1 MGNQGPDYKLI
12 PSTVQSNA
20 GQWIPST
27 VHSNAGQWNHAHF
40 PVVDNPY
47 FNPEETSHYLS
58 SHTEIPGFYSTP
70 IIPEHSWPAG
80 VYNDPGDANWI
91 DTLLNSSQELVG
103 KDVFHEQ
110 TDNSQQLNEKFAN
123 QFLHLHQLDR
133 DDETDNHFANFDN
146 QPLMPNTY
154 FHRTDPNQD
163 LDFVASLNVSP
174 SSSSYL
180 HPPNLPLDPLQ
191 NKASSINFH
200 QLVDRYKRT
209 YVDPIVEVYKQYS
222 MLPPASAS
230 KVKIRIGQERPL
242 YISMVPLDHMTYAD
256 HTFFIAPVDSDGNVY
271 QLSIFIKNFRELL
284 AEIPNYIQ
292 STNWKHSNPGSSVTA
307 LDFDYPELMEWLIEE
322 ALSPQNGLPIMGKTE
337 IPASEDLEFSSV
349 QFEIMKLL
357 ENPQNVKEKS
367 QYIASIWSTHKINQL
382 GNQPISNGKNK
393 PLFEKSSIEKGRLKG
408 TCLRLSVNRQLFG
421 NWRLQNL

>member
-1 MGNQGPDYKLI
+1 VVPVRTDEEAVPFSEGQQSKRVRIEPSMPEAMGNQGPDYKSI
-12 PSTVQSNA
+12 PSTVHSNA

-180 HPPNLPLDPLQ
+180 HTLELLSNSPQKEVVKVKGNQVFHQYQQKFEDEIQKRYLEFVRLPLNPLIQ
-191 NKASSINFH
+191 VKKILQEKPLFM
-200 QLVDRYKRT
+200 L
-209 YVDPIVEVYKQYS
+209 IVT
-222 MLPPASAS
+222 
-230 KVKIRIGQERPL
+230 
-242 YISMVPLDHMTYAD
+242 LDGANSAD
-256 HTFFIAPVDSDGNVY
+256 HTSFIAPSDSEGLIY
-271 QLSIFIKNFRELL
+271 QFDIFLHTFQDLL
-284 AEIPNYIQ
+284 AEILNIFQLPQITSLQIRLLAPLITTIQ
-292 STNWKHSNPGSSVTA
+292 NSWSGFLKRFSLQIMT
-307 LDFDYPELMEWLIEE
+307 Y
-322 ALSPQNGLPIMGKTE
+322 LSWGK
-337 IPASEDLEFSSV
+337 
-349 QFEIMKLL
+349 
-357 ENPQNVKEKS
+357 
-367 QYIASIWSTHKINQL
+367 
-382 GNQPISNGKNK
+382 
-393 PLFEKSSIEKGRLKG
+393 KSSRFLMIWNLI
-408 TCLRLSVNRQLFG
+408 QLIC
-421 NWRLQNL
+421 RS